1 MQKIYILTEGYAGER
16 IGIPLAAFTTRANLR
31 KFVKNEYS
39 EAKLVKSENAG
50 ELYWQVGD
58 LHLRCGESIFLIED
72 DQSAIPLD

>member
-31 KFVKNEYS
+31 KFVKTEYS
-39 EAKLVKSENAG
+39 EAKLVKSDNAE

-72 DQSAIPLD
+72 NESAMPLD

>member
-1 MQKIYILTEGYAGER
+1 MQKIYILTEGRAGER

-50 ELYWQVGD
+50 ELYWQSGD
-58 LHLRCGESIFLIED
+58 LHLRCGESIFLLED
-72 DQSAIPLD
+72 NESAIPLD